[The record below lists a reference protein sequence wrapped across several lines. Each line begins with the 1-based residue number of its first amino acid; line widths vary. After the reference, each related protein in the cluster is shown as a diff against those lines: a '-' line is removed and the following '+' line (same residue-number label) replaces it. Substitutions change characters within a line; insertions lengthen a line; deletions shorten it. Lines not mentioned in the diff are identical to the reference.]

1 MTSPSNS
8 EQKQN
13 IKKSQK
19 DVEANNSDEEESS
32 TNPSIGDTLMN
43 DIDSFL
49 HKSGI
54 QHKTDLVKDLT
65 VFNCIHLDIICFFV
79 V

>member
-8 EQKQN
+8 EQQQN
-13 IKKSQK
+13 IKKK

-54 QHKTDLVKDLT
+54 QQKTDWVKDLH
-65 VFNCIHLDIICFFV
+65 VFNYILI
-79 V
+79 